1 MQQFEQTV
9 ADFESGDSARWRSG
23 SLYSD
28 YHCNYAKCL
37 VDPEPSI
44 LALEVICFGFPACSD
59 ERMILL
65 WAVNQLKGL

>member
-1 MQQFEQTV
+1 MQQFEQTL
-9 ADFESGDSARWRSG
+9 ADFESNNPSRWISG

-28 YHCNYAKCL
+28 YHCNYAKGL

-44 LALEVICFGFPACSD
+44 RALEVITFGFPACSD

>member
-1 MQQFEQTV
+1 MQPFEDTLD
-9 ADFESGDSARWRSG
+9 DFRSGNSKRWLSG

-28 YHCNYAKCL
+28 YHCNYAKSL
-37 VDPEPSI
+37 PDPEPSI
-44 LALEVICFGFPACSD
+44 EALEVITFGFPACSD